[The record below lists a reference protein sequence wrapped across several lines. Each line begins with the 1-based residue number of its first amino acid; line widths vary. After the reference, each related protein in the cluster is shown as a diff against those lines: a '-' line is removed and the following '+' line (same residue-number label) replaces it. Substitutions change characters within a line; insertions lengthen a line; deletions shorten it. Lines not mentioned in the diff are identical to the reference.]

1 MGVPR
6 KIILLTVFAAFMV
19 GPLAAQGADEPQGIA
34 VTDRPLPPAF
44 DGNKSVLDAKTH
56 QNTSKKAKKK
66 AKKVKKKPS
75 KKAKKKAKG
84 GKKKTAVK
92 AKKTQ

>member
-1 MGVPR
+1 MGFMGKSMVFVVLGA
-6 KIILLTVFAAFMV
+6 LLA
-19 GPLAAQGADEPQGIA
+19 GPLAAQEAYETQGIA

-44 DGNKSVLDAKTH
+44 DGNKNASAAKA
-56 QNTSKKAKKK
+56 QGKAKISAKKAEKKKKKGSKKT
-66 AKKVKKKPS
+66 
-75 KKAKKKAKG
+75 KKKAKG